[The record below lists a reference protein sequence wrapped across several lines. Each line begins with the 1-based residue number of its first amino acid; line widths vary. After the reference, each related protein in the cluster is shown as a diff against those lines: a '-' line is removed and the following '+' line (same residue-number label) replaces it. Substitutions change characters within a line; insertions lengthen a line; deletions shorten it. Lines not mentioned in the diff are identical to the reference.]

1 MFVTVRDRL
10 PVDPATRGLGEL
22 FTVTCRSG
30 PAETVADWVAVLF
43 DEFVSLAFVT
53 DAESDK
59 LEGDPAGMVPLTTRF
74 G

>member
-1 MFVTVRDRL
+1 VLTVIA
-10 PVDPATRGLGEL
+10 PPDPATRGLGEL

-43 DEFVSLAFVT
+43 VALLSVEFATDEVN
-53 DAESDK
+53 EM
-59 LEGDPAGMVPLTTRF
+59 LEGDEGGTVPLTTKL